1 MIVNYDDKR
10 DQFVMSNK
18 LGPVLYLDPKSM
30 KELIE
35 TAQLAVA
42 ERLAITGK
50 MTV

>member
-10 DQFVMSNK
+10 DEFVISNR
-18 LGPVLYLDPKSM
+18 LGPILYVDPKAM